1 MSAEVKGSICRMPV
15 CGRDAACASGCGDG
29 ADPYIDARRP
39 ARPTRVDHLQRPERK
54 RCLRDRRLI
63 TRAGLH
69 GAFFSENV
77 VDSAD
82 LTADE
87 IASGSWL
94 SDDQLSPGRYWVVI
108 NGDPDLTCF
117 LDDGTIDPA
126 CSDGYSNMLSVTI
139 PQPSIR
145 YRGAVSEM
153 LADIGRLDLK
163 LTVAPLGVKQAV
175 RLCYSVTKHKHAA
188 KRCVNQHL
196 VGYDWNKPASALL
209 ALSTRGM
216 SKREL
221 FTWFVA
227 GRTVARLTVR
237 VPKNAR

>member
-1 MSAEVKGSICRMPV
+1 MLRSRGLFA
-15 CGRDAACASGCGDG
+15 GCLFAVAMLLALPG
-29 ADPYIDARRP
+29 AVMAQI
-39 ARPTRVDHLQRPERK
+39 PTL
-54 RCLRDRRLI
+54 
-63 TRAGLH
+63 TRAGQQDRH
-69 GAFFSENV
+69 VSITFSAPSASDVFVTVASSPEQGSDGAFFSENV

-196 VGYDWNKPASALL
+196 VGYDWNKPASAIL